1 MPEIVNYWKLN
12 SVYVLITVLVFIVFF
27 VVNFILFNRL
37 QIVLS
42 KELNTN
48 CTNPLAVYF
57 HKDER
62 DRCLSDKIMKN
73 TEMRVPLINYDTK
86 VKQLNNAIARTNQRI
101 VDVSNNFERSKMG
114 PELIKVDKAVTDI
127 SNSYYTTLYK
137 KYEDISN
144 NTANMING
152 IVENGNKIAGFKDTI
167 NDNII
172 KLISV
177 GDILLGK
184 IIQKIPIDKNWYK
197 GFDVKTFNNITTYL
211 NTASNANTNMNI
223 NLETQEIAK
232 DAVTDY
238 QKKMKPFSDRINTYA
253 IIKNYDPK
261 KSLPKKSVAS
271 FFKNLFKKKKR

>member
-73 TEMRVPLINYDTK
+73 TEMRAPLINYESK
-86 VKQLNNAIARTNQRI
+86 VTDLNNAIARTNRRI
-101 VDVSNNFERSKMG
+101 VDVSNNFERSKVA
-114 PELIKVDKAVTDI
+114 PELVKVDKAVTDI

-137 KYEDISN
+137 KYENISN
-144 NTANMING
+144 NTEVMING

-197 GFDVKTFNNITTYL
+197 GFEVKTFNNITNYL
-211 NTASNANTNMNI
+211 NIVSDSNTNMNI
-223 NLETQEIAK
+223 NPETQEKAK

-238 QKKMKPFSDRINTYA
+238 QKR
-253 IIKNYDPK
+253 
-261 KSLPKKSVAS
+261 
-271 FFKNLFKKKKR
+271 